1 MWPKRGLRT
10 APKSYISGS
19 TLASGGSTG
28 KRVGS
33 KVNDKDANL
42 ASYWNI
48 VGFRKTILCRD
59 LKPVRAQIFISPG
72 DLLALFPNW
81 NKICLSHAGHFDENT
96 EVI

>member
-1 MWPKRGLRT
+1 MYPHNHVAEAWTSNCTEVLYKWKHLGKR
-10 APKSYISGS
+10 
-19 TLASGGSTG
+19 GSTG

-59 LKPVRAQIFISPG
+59 LKPVRAQIFISP
-72 DLLALFPNW
+72 A
-81 NKICLSHAGHFDENT
+81 IY
-96 EVI
+96 